1 MKLFNYFLLIIC
13 VIFKGFDVFITDSI
27 INNGG
32 VELNPMGFN
41 LFTIVMGF
49 LLLIP
54 LFFVNL
60 LSKDKVILFIVGVSS
75 TINLGMVGFVINMGV
90 VLL

>member
-13 VIFKGFDVFITDSI
+13 VIFKGFDVLITDLVI
-27 INNGG
+27 KDGG

-41 LFTIVMGF
+41 LFTITMGF
-49 LLLIP
+49 ILLIP

-60 LSKDKVILFIVGVSS
+60 LSKDRIILLIVGASS
-75 TINLGMVGFVINMGV
+75 IINLGMVGFVINMGV